1 MGLQWLKKTII
12 IRMLNDPRIVPYFV
26 QDVNNIL
33 LMGND
38 IVIIVTIRGW
48 LSSTFEMKD
57 IVEANY
63 VCELAFFH
71 VYSYSITR
79 LAFYYEKQLFSKK
92 LELPLIFIFKLKI
105 GNKT

>member
-38 IVIIVTIRGW
+38 IVIIVTIRG
-48 LSSTFEMKD
+48 
-57 IVEANY
+57 
-63 VCELAFFH
+63 
-71 VYSYSITR
+71 
-79 LAFYYEKQLFSKK
+79 
-92 LELPLIFIFKLKI
+92 
-105 GNKT
+105 